1 MMARIRTIKPE
12 FWRDE
17 NLSNVSAEA
26 CLLAIGLLNHCDD
39 EGYFNANPKLVES
52 DVFPLRKLSVTTTV
66 ALRELSGIGYIR
78 VFDGTDGK
86 SYGHI
91 VNFLKHQV
99 INKKTPSKI
108 KDLEKLQED
117 YGSDTV
123 GLPTGKERKGKEVE
137 HIDAYASLSETAFP
151 PCPHQKI
158 LSLYSKHLGHL
169 PQPRVW
175 DGNRASMLR
184 QRWLQAAKP
193 STFSPDGYKTESDGL
208 AWWDSFFAYIANDTK
223 LTKGFENGGRVWQA
237 DLPWI
242 VTANNFAK
250 IIDGKYNK

>member
-66 ALRELSGIGYIR
+66 ALRELSSIGYIR

-137 HIDAYASLSETAFP
+137 HIDAYASLSE
-151 PCPHQKI
+151 KI
-158 LSLYSKHLGHL
+158 G
-169 PQPRVW
+169 
-175 DGNRASMLR
+175 RAH
-184 QRWLQAAKP
+184 
-193 STFSPDGYKTESDGL
+193 
-208 AWWDSFFAYIANDTK
+208 
-223 LTKGFENGGRVWQA
+223 V
-237 DLPWI
+237 
-242 VTANNFAK
+242 
-250 IIDGKYNK
+250 

>member
-66 ALRELSGIGYIR
+66 ALRELSSIGYIR

-193 STFSPDGYKTESDGL
+193 SAFSPDGYKTESDGL
-208 AWWDSFFAYIANDTK
+208 A
-223 LTKGFENGGRVWQA
+223 
-237 DLPWI
+237 
-242 VTANNFAK
+242 
-250 IIDGKYNK
+250 

>member
-66 ALRELSGIGYIR
+66 ALRELSSIGYIR

-151 PCPHQKI
+151 PCPHKKI
-158 LSLYSKHLGHL
+158 INLFGKHLGHL

-175 DGNRASMLR
+175 EGNREAMLR
-184 QRWLQAAKP
+184 QRWIQASKP
-193 STFSPDGYKTESDGL
+193 SDFSPEGYKTESDGL
-208 AWWDSFFAYIANDTK
+208 KWWDSFFAYIATDTK
-223 LTKGFENGGRVWQA
+223 LARGFETNGRLWQP

-242 VTANNFAK
+242 VNSSNFAK
-250 IIDGKYNK
+250 IIDGKYEK

>member
-108 KDLEKLQED
+108 KDLEI
-117 YGSDTV
+117 G
-123 GLPTGKERKGKEVE
+123 
-137 HIDAYASLSETAFP
+137 
-151 PCPHQKI
+151 
-158 LSLYSKHLGHL
+158 
-169 PQPRVW
+169 
-175 DGNRASMLR
+175 RAH
-184 QRWLQAAKP
+184 
-193 STFSPDGYKTESDGL
+193 
-208 AWWDSFFAYIANDTK
+208 
-223 LTKGFENGGRVWQA
+223 V
-237 DLPWI
+237 
-242 VTANNFAK
+242 
-250 IIDGKYNK
+250 